1 MALPEQW
8 AQLSITPSQ
17 TNVPLSAQ
25 VSTDFDDLKMIRAGS
40 IVGMAT
46 RLVSAMVAGTLT
58 VTVTKNGAAGTLTI
72 VSTSGGNASGG
83 VATQAAG
90 IDTYVAGDLI
100 GIQLTTDAG
109 FLPLSDNIEAWLEVA
124 E

>member
-46 RLVSAMVAGTLT
+46 RLVSAITAGTLT
-58 VTVTKNGAAGTLTI
+58 VTVTKNGAAGTLSI
-72 VSTSGGNASGG
+72 VHTNGSNASGG
-83 VATQAAG
+83 VATQASG

-109 FLPLSDNIEAWLEVA
+109 FLPLLNNVEAWLEVS